1 MENILEKIN
10 NGTIRI
16 ENGRLIG
23 IGKGE
28 SIDLASLVA
37 LIEFAGKHGI
47 VDALT
52 SAIYGASNI
61 HASVQEM
68 DEGPELQF
76 LNDRIIPLMPDSLE
90 IHILSLIRE
99 TFKKIRS

>member
-10 NGTIRI
+10 NGAIRI

-28 SIDLASLVA
+28 SIDLVSLVS
-37 LIEFAGKHGI
+37 LIEFAGKFGI
-47 VDALT
+47 IEALS
-52 SAIYGASNI
+52 SAINGASNI
-61 HASVQEM
+61 HASAQEM

-76 LNDRIIPLMPDSLE
+76 LNDRIIPSLPDSLE
-90 IHILSLIRE
+90 IHILSMIRE
-99 TFKKIRS
+99 TFNK